1 MRFSRIDVAVRFLAN
16 HDALLA
22 RARIRFA
29 QFDGFFA
36 ALPRVVRKCL
46 AVLVPV
52 ESRPALKLYFDGRGL
67 YFDALTAWH
76 IKDNRFRFRQN
87 LAGQRVHHGV
97 FLRAKL
103 AGRNELQIAEAPGVA
118 RVHAIGYEFAGIR
131 RPKHSRALLDVL
143 RSLRDQRPERGNRHG
158 VVVGGFAVAR
168 QTNHFA
174 GRDIADVQV
183 VVLDVGDPLFVRRS
197 VFILTC
203 DGLGPPLALVIL
215 KPAGPRR
222 TVYLERNGFSILGEI
237 NRVKRKRRWLNFAS
251 ERLGKRTGKARVV
264 KSRADA
270 VLVGINEKKLRAIRS
285 RFVIPE
291 AIFLGDPMRR
301 HLSQVDAMTQIPREE
316 LLSAM
321 IVLTR
326 PLRHAPRGTKE
337 RYNREAKPAVRMDLH
352 RDSSSLGTC
361 SPLAFRLS
369 AAFVLLLLII
379 RWTNKCHGSDALIEQ
394 RAIEGRELFLNEV
407 LITALCVSKFFLNGE
422 VGTGAGDV
430 AGGVDNPPTDTA
442 AALLETIE
450 KELAD
455 AESSYQNL
463 IEKELPA
470 FNRALLDKGITPV
483 AFVRPPNDEEEEDE
497 GGG

>member
-1 MRFSRIDVAVRFLAN
+1 MVPAVALRGPEDVARFVQNPEMRFARIDVAVGFLAN
-16 HDALLA
+16 HDALFA
-22 RARIRFA
+22 RARIHFA
-29 QFDGFFA
+29 QFDRFFA

-46 AVLVPV
+46 AILVPV

-67 YFDALTAWH
+67 YFDALAGWH

-326 PLRHAPRGTKE
+326 PLRHAQGGTKE
-337 RYNREAKPAVRMDLH
+337 QYNREAKPPLRWIFIGILPPWELVR
-352 RDSSSLGTC
+352 RSRFAYPPPSSSSSSSFGGRTNATGVM
-361 SPLAFRLS
+361 PLSSSARLK
-369 AAFVLLLLII
+369 A
-379 RWTNKCHGSDALIEQ
+379 GSYFSL
-394 RAIEGRELFLNEV
+394 RF
-407 LITALCVSKFFLNGE
+407 
-422 VGTGAGDV
+422 
-430 AGGVDNPPTDTA
+430 
-442 AALLETIE
+442 
-450 KELAD
+450 
-455 AESSYQNL
+455 
-463 IEKELPA
+463 
-470 FNRALLDKGITPV
+470 
-483 AFVRPPNDEEEEDE
+483 
-497 GGG
+497 